1 MAGNKSCEMKR
12 YLGLVI
18 AACLLAVGAC
28 GGESKDVNPS
38 EDAGATATA
47 LPSMPSELPSGL
59 PDLDAATAEFC
70 VHLDDLTALLED
82 LQSSSSDLV
91 EEATGRLTDLSSELQ
106 ADATQLRGS
115 NQEELANLAQIAAL
129 AIGGVQSILQ
139 QNPEISD
146 DVRAAIGQVDAAID
160 AIPEDLCAGGSG

>member
-1 MAGNKSCEMKR
+1 MKR
-12 YLGLVI
+12 YWPVVI

-28 GGESKDVNPS
+28 GGSSDGTNPTD
-38 EDAGATATA
+38 DAGATASAPPT
-47 LPSMPSELPSGL
+47 LPSGLPSDL
-59 PDLDAATAEFC
+59 PDLDAATAQFC
-70 VHLDDLTALLED
+70 VHLDDLTGLLD
-82 LQSSSSDLV
+82 GLQSSSSNLV
-91 EEATGRLTDLSSELQ
+91 EDATGRLADLSSDLQ
-106 ADATQLRGS
+106 ADATQLRNS

-160 AIPEDLCAGGSG
+160 AIPEDLCAGGIG

>member
-1 MAGNKSCEMKR
+1 M
-12 YLGLVI
+12 I
-18 AACLLAVGAC
+18 AAFLLAVGAC
-28 GGESKDVNPS
+28 GGSSDDANPRTDGS
-38 EDAGATATA
+38 AAPSA
-47 LPSMPSELPSGL
+47 LPSLPSELPSGL

-70 VHLDDLTALLED
+70 VHLDDLTGLLED

-91 EEATGRLTDLSSELQ
+91 EEASGRLSDLSADLQ
-106 ADATQLRGS
+106 ADATQLRNS
-115 NQEELANLAQIAAL
+115 NQEELANLAQLAAL

-160 AIPEDLCAGGSG
+160 AIPEDLCAGGTG